1 MISDNL
7 NSVGAKRQCIVLL
20 CDEGYL
26 FPSLVC
32 AKQARAQAPDS
43 ADVVV
48 FLETDR
54 LTPER
59 QSMLESASGA
69 AIRIIPTWLTDL
81 LDRSVPAGFFQTHV
95 NRAALF
101 RLFVGRLLEEGHY
114 ER

>member
-1 MISDNL
+1 MLSENL
-7 NSVGAKRQCIVLL
+7 NNVSTIHSERQCIVLL

-32 AKQARAQAPDS
+32 AKQARAHAPNT

-59 QSMLESASGA
+59 QKH
-69 AIRIIPTWLTDL
+69 I
-81 LDRSVPAGFFQTHV
+81 
-95 NRAALF
+95 
-101 RLFVGRLLEEGHY
+101 
-114 ER
+114 

>member
-1 MISDNL
+1 MLSENL
-7 NSVGAKRQCIVLL
+7 NDLSSIDSKRQCIVLL

-32 AKQARAQAPDS
+32 AKQARAQAPET

-59 QSMLESASGA
+59 QKIFEQATGA
-69 AIRIIPTWLTDL
+69 AIRVIPSWLTDL
-81 LDRSVPAGFFQTHV
+81 LDRSVPKDFFQTHV

-101 RLFVGRLLEEGHY
+101 RLF
-114 ER
+114 